1 MNILENTGHGNVDK
15 EQAPKADIRFSSRLL
30 KPGSWHLLL

>member
-1 MNILENTGHGNVDK
+1 MNIQENTGHGNVDT
-15 EQAPKADIRFSSRLL
+15 EQAPMADIHFSSRLL